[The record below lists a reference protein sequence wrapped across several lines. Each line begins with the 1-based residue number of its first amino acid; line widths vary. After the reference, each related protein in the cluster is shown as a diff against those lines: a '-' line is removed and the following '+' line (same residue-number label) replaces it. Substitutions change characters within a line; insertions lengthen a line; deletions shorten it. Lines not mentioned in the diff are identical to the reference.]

1 MAFYFYFYHIYYLY
15 LSNCSTSPSTGSTAC
30 TTSYSST
37 PSSTWTSTVPPRH
50 SPLQM
55 NKDHQYA
62 ALGHLQG
69 STCSECLCL
78 YNELKTSTI
87 VFNCWYHQYKAQVH
101 MSTSQQTS
109 NISVWEDIRNSVYW
123 QTSRIHSMPTD
134 KRLHSAYFCV
144 FKKIINLLFRHTFP
158 NNNITVRQQR

>member
-50 SPLQM
+50 SPLHL

-69 STCSECLCL
+69 STCSEYLCLC
-78 YNELKTSTI
+78 NELKTSTI
-87 VFNCWYHQYKAQVH
+87 VFNCRYPQYKALVWAQVNRLQI
-101 MSTSQQTS
+101 SLYEKTSVIVCSDKHHEYAACPLTS
-109 NISVWEDIRNSVYW
+109 DCYLHISVYLRKSLTACFAIPFL
-123 QTSRIHSMPTD
+123 T
-134 KRLHSAYFCV
+134 
-144 FKKIINLLFRHTFP
+144 
-158 NNNITVRQQR
+158 ITLA